1 MKLDPAMRVSQA
13 VTTPWTPR
21 PISSVGSDTLNA
33 GLIRLRAPLTMPS
46 PARVR
51 PTDTASSLAR
61 SLVMSMP

>member
-1 MKLDPAMRVSQA
+1 MKLAPAMRVSQA

-21 PISSVGSDTLNA
+21 PIKSVGRDTLKT
-33 GLIRLRAPLTMPS
+33 GLIKLSPPLTMPS

-61 SLVMSMP
+61 SLVMSTL